1 MARVNEQ
8 RTTDVT
14 RVLKAPCAE
23 LFQNACGVVKKQKI
37 FCSDQCSPECSM
49 NKFRAYIFTDTCFV
63 LPRTPRTHIHII
75 SKKNTSIY
83 IYIYVIIYIYISS
96 LYIYI
101 CVCMYIYIMLFYC
114 FKCRKNTESKNA
126 KISKANK
133 GKLMLLS
140 KFAMCDS
147 NKARF
152 FKTSKKM
159 VDYQVA

>member
-1 MARVNEQ
+1 M
-8 RTTDVT
+8 
-14 RVLKAPCAE
+14 
-23 LFQNACGVVKKQKI
+23 
-37 FCSDQCSPECSM
+37 
-49 NKFRAYIFTDTCFV
+49 YI
-63 LPRTPRTHIHII
+63 I
-75 SKKNTSIY
+75 
-83 IYIYVIIYIYISS
+83 IIYI
-96 LYIYI
+96 YIYI
-101 CVCMYIYIMLFYC
+101 CVCIYIYIYIMLFYC

-140 KFAMCDS
+140 KFVMCDS

>member
-1 MARVNEQ
+1 
-8 RTTDVT
+8 
-14 RVLKAPCAE
+14 
-23 LFQNACGVVKKQKI
+23 
-37 FCSDQCSPECSM
+37 
-49 NKFRAYIFTDTCFV
+49 
-63 LPRTPRTHIHII
+63 
-75 SKKNTSIY
+75 
-83 IYIYVIIYIYISS
+83 
-96 LYIYI
+96 
-101 CVCMYIYIMLFYC
+101 MLFYC

-140 KFAMCDS
+140 KFVMCDS

>member
-1 MARVNEQ
+1 MSLY
-8 RTTDVT
+8 T
-14 RVLKAPCAE
+14 
-23 LFQNACGVVKKQKI
+23 
-37 FCSDQCSPECSM
+37 
-49 NKFRAYIFTDTCFV
+49 YIY
-63 LPRTPRTHIHII
+63 HH
-75 SKKNTSIY
+75 Y
-83 IYIYVIIYIYISS
+83 IYIYM
-96 LYIYI
+96 
-101 CVCMYIYIMLFYC
+101 CVYVYIYIMLFYC